1 MQDFG
6 FRFLLWNLDL
16 DNGNLN
22 IGFSFRIP
30 ESVLHIFDA
39 GVVLFEF
46 AHQILPGI
54 GIWISDCFCVEQ
66 ANNPPAVLL
75 HLQGFEQMLVPFT
88 KRRVHNNQVIVFGG
102 VHGQEVVMHNADFI
116 SLEQSSQVG
125 VNLHRINVNGM
136 VVIAVFVA
144 IILCLN
150 GSNQVSLTGTGFQHC
165 LDKGKVDSFQHFVC
179 DGFWG
184 WVKGIVKHGCSSYQ

>member
-1 MQDFG
+1 M
-6 FRFLLWNLDL
+6 
-16 DNGNLN
+16 
-22 IGFSFRIP
+22 
-30 ESVLHIFDA
+30 V
-39 GVVLFEF
+39 
-46 AHQILPGI
+46 
-54 GIWISDCFCVEQ
+54 SDCFCVEQ

-165 LDKGKVDSFQHFVC
+165 LVKVKS
-179 DGFWG
+179 
-184 WVKGIVKHGCSSYQ
+184 IPSSILFAMVSGVG

>member
-1 MQDFG
+1 
-6 FRFLLWNLDL
+6 
-16 DNGNLN
+16 
-22 IGFSFRIP
+22 
-30 ESVLHIFDA
+30 
-39 GVVLFEF
+39 
-46 AHQILPGI
+46 
-54 GIWISDCFCVEQ
+54 
-66 ANNPPAVLL
+66 
-75 HLQGFEQMLVPFT
+75 MLVPFT

>member
-1 MQDFG
+1 
-6 FRFLLWNLDL
+6 
-16 DNGNLN
+16 
-22 IGFSFRIP
+22 
-30 ESVLHIFDA
+30 
-39 GVVLFEF
+39 
-46 AHQILPGI
+46 
-54 GIWISDCFCVEQ
+54 
-66 ANNPPAVLL
+66 
-75 HLQGFEQMLVPFT
+75 
-88 KRRVHNNQVIVFGG
+88 
-102 VHGQEVVMHNADFI
+102 MHNADFI

-184 WVKGIVKHGCSSYQ
+184 WVKGIVKHGGSS